1 MFEKF
6 WRYMVNTLIVG
17 TATTAVVLVIS
28 VLGAFGLSRYRFH
41 GRDFIKYSAIWG
53 YLFPP
58 IILVFP
64 YASLLKGLCSLGNS
78 VCSNGGYGG
87 LILTNC
93 AFCLP
98 FGLWLMIQYF
108 CAIPQEFDKA
118 AAADG
123 ARWDQAL
130 WYVLIPRALP
140 GIAAVGMFTFILSWN
155 DVVLSAVLARGDY
168 RTIAAGVKES
178 IFDTDQRSYSTFA
191 AASLGVAMLA
201 IIIFGLLQ
209 SVVDS
214 RMRAEAET
222 QN

>member
-1 MFEKF
+1 MP
-6 WRYMVNTLIVG
+6 
-17 TATTAVVLVIS
+17 
-28 VLGAFGLSRYRFH
+28 
-41 GRDFIKYSAIWG
+41 
-53 YLFPP
+53 YLRSSIRP
-58 IILVFP
+58 
-64 YASLLKGLCSLGNS
+64 
-78 VCSNGGYGG
+78 
-87 LILTNC
+87 
-93 AFCLP
+93 
-98 FGLWLMIQYF
+98 
-108 CAIPQEFDKA
+108 

-130 WYVLIPRALP
+130 RYVLIPRALP

-191 AASLGVAMLA
+191 AASLWVAMLA
-201 IIIFGLLQ
+201 VIIFGLLQ
-209 SVVDS
+209 GVVDS